1 MVLQIDS
8 LPVAEPGH
16 LTFRP
21 IPVFQNSLSLEQALE
36 RNLLTP
42 ARALE
47 LLEQMR
53 TVRAFEEMIL
63 TLRAGAYEPLKG
75 YEYRGPTHLSI
86 GQEATSVG
94 GCAAIGPEDYI
105 TSTHRGHG
113 DGIAKGFS
121 AITAMPDEG
130 LRARLGLGNAS
141 AATRPELLDRAL
153 EDHLFRTIAELFGKE
168 AGYCRGR
175 GGGMHIAD
183 FSVNHLGA
191 NAIVGGSTG
200 IAAGAGIS
208 SRYRRSG
215 QVALAFVGD
224 GAYSN
229 GITLESMNLASMA
242 QFSNP
247 KLTDHPFGVPTVFL
261 IINNQYAMTGQQQ
274 GEISG
279 VDYLARRAAGFD
291 LDGLHAEVI
300 NGMDVLAVFDSIRR
314 AAQLCREGHGPVVR
328 ELVTYRYYGHS
339 LSDQGSEYRRKEEE
353 KAWKEIDPIPALE
366 KQILRLGLATE
377 EGLAALRARVQARQD
392 RAAVRAAEAPE
403 PDVRE
408 LTRYVFTE
416 RREAHVPEP
425 FRQVKTLS
433 PAVRS
438 KRDKDG
444 QITFKEAVR
453 EALMEEMLRDRR
465 VLFYGEDVADYG
477 GAFKVT
483 KGLLEIFG
491 RDRVFNTSISEAGIV
506 GTGVGCAMTGL
517 RPVVELMYSDFEFQA
532 SDQIHNQAAKWSYMS
547 GGQTSVPLVIRTSQ
561 GAGKGYGGQ
570 HSQALESHSTH
581 TPGLKVVVPST
592 PYDAKGLLKTAIRDG
607 NPVLYVENQSLYNL
621 KGQVPEEEYLVPF
634 GEARV
639 LRRGQHATIVAWSL
653 LVHEAIKAADEL
665 AREFEIKVEVIDPRT
680 LCPLDLDTIVES
692 VRKTGRLL
700 VVSQAC
706 RTGSFTGEIAA
717 RVQEAAFDDLD
728 APIARL
734 GSADGISPQS
744 HVLEKAYLPNATSIV
759 AAVRALT
766 QGLSVGQARSGERTE
781 RLQVH
786 RSADT

>member
-1 MVLQIDS
+1 MVLQIDT
-8 LPVAEPGH
+8 LPVQQPGH

-21 IPVFQNSLSLEQALE
+21 IPVFQNSLTLEQALNQ
-36 RNLLTP
+36 NLLSP
-42 ARALE
+42 ARSGE
-47 LLEQMR
+47 LLEQMMAI
-53 TVRAFEEMIL
+53 RAFEEMIL
-63 TLRAGAYEPLKG
+63 ALRAGAYEPLKG

-94 GCAAIGPEDYI
+94 GCSAIGPQDYI

-113 DGIAKGFS
+113 DGLAKGFS
-121 AITAMPDEG
+121 AIMAMNEAE
-130 LRARLGLGNAS
+130 LSRRLGLAEG
-141 AATRPELLDRAL
+141 DRASRAELVESAL
-153 EDHLFRTIAELFGKE
+153 EQHIFCTIAELFGKE

-200 IAAGAGIS
+200 IAVGAGLS

-229 GITLESMNLASMA
+229 GITLESMNLACMA

-247 KLTDHPFGVPTVFL
+247 KLVERPFGTPTIFL
-261 IINNQYAMTGQQQ
+261 IINNQYAMTGQQK

-291 LDGLHAEVI
+291 LEGMHAEVVD
-300 NGMDVLAVFDSIRR
+300 GMDVIGVFGSIRR
-314 AAQLCREGHGPVVR
+314 AAEICREGHGPVLR

-353 KAWKEIDPIPALE
+353 KAWKEIDPIPNFERQLL
-366 KQILRLGLATE
+366 KLGLVSEAE
-377 EGLAALRARVQARQD
+377 LSGLRAKVQGRQD
-392 RAAVRAAEAPE
+392 RAAVRAAQAAD
-403 PDVRE
+403 PDVSE
-408 LTRYVFTE
+408 LTRYIFTE
-416 RREAHVPEP
+416 RKESDVPEA
-425 FRQVKTLS
+425 FRRVKTYAALS
-433 PAVRS
+433 KA

-444 QITFKEAVR
+444 QIAFKEAVR
-453 EALMEEMLRDRR
+453 EALVEEMLRDGR
-465 VLFYGEDVADYG
+465 VIFYGEDVADYG

-532 SDQIHNQAAKWSYMS
+532 GDQIHNQAAKWSYMS

-570 HSQALESHSTH
+570 HSQAVESHSTH
-581 TPGLKVVVPST
+581 TPGLRVVVPST
-592 PYDAKGLLKTAIRDG
+592 PFDAKGLLKTAIRDG
-607 NPVLYVENQSLYNL
+607 NPVMFVENQNLYNL
-621 KGQVPEEEYLVPF
+621 KGRVPEEEYLIPF
-634 GEARV
+634 GEADV
-639 LRRGQHATIVAWSL
+639 KRRGRHVTIVAWSF
-653 LVHEAIKAADEL
+653 LVHEALKAAVEL
-665 AREFEIKVEVIDPRT
+665 AAEFELEAEVIDPRT
-680 LCPLDLDTIVES
+680 LCPLDLDTITES
-692 VRKTGRLL
+692 VRKTGRLIVL
-700 VVSQAC
+700 SQAC

-717 RVQEAAFDDLD
+717 QIQEACFDYLD
-728 APIARL
+728 APIARI

-744 HVLEKAYLPNATSIV
+744 YVLEKAYLPNASSVVSV
-759 AAVRALT
+759 ARNLCE
-766 QGLSVGQARSGERTE
+766 GLSAPLPSPKPLLKPSVKLGR
-781 RLQVH
+781 
-786 RSADT
+786 